1 MKISRNEAF
10 GLAAI
15 GSILY
20 LGYSLYKSKKELK
33 AAEKQYTT
41 DLQNAV
47 EEVKTEVKSSI
58 HDELINKAID
68 KAVDERVNDILSKAT
83 NDSIS
88 AAKNQIAHEVSTT
101 VRTYW
106 MSMKDSVSNDLMT
119 QVGKLDVNDIREE
132 AVNKARDKAMTSI
145 DPKIDEVISDMH
157 DKADKRLEAAIKKAE
172 SRVDKK
178 TSDMLLDLK
187 STYNLTRQI
196 LSV

>member
-47 EEVKTEVKSSI
+47 EEVKTEVKESI

-106 MSMKDSVSNDLMT
+106 MSMKDSVSNDLMA

-132 AVNKARDKAMTSI
+132 AVRKARDKALTSI
-145 DPKIDEVISDMH
+145 DPKIDEVIGDMH